1 MALAREAAILSH
13 ELGNGRQRSAKAS
26 SGLLAP
32 SFPWRARQLLRQLA
46 LLRSCASYKKG
57 PPNALRRRSE
67 ELSKALERYD
77 SRRKRAL
84 FPKNDFIEL
93 VAISLGVGNRDSIQ

>member
-1 MALAREAAILSH
+1 MSSAMAASAA
-13 ELGNGRQRSAKAS
+13 QRPLER
-26 SGLLAP
+26 LLVP

-57 PPNALRRRSE
+57 RLTHRARRPE